1 MVNIATNMVSVERAI
16 DGILMHLRNKVHAQG
31 FTQLEVQERLG
42 WGRSYLSQLLTKQ
55 KSLRFRQLIL
65 VLAVIGVDLEEFFAD
80 LYHWPTQSAEGT
92 DEAARPLGGR
102 GGQPQ
107 PVLESTE
114 DAEREIDRVMG
125 LVMTK
130 IRERGFTQIKV
141 QERLGWGRN
150 YISHLV
156 GKSKHLR
163 VEQVLAILSALEVDP
178 AEFFLELYRPAE
190 FQAAPRKGEDEV
202 AEVRRELDQLR
213 SMVRLFGR
221 LLVEKGWMAEEEIPP
236 DLADRLR
243 R

>member
-16 DGILMHLRNKVHAQG
+16 DGILMHLRNKVHARG

-80 LYHWPTQSAEGT
+80 LYHWPSQSAEGPEG
-92 DEAARPLGGR
+92 DLQR
-102 GGQPQ
+102 
-107 PVLESTE
+107 VLEPTSE
-114 DAEREIDRVMG
+114 DVEREIDRVME

-178 AEFFLELYRPAE
+178 AEFFFELYRPAE
-190 FQAAPRKGEDEV
+190 FQAAPRKGGDEV

-221 LLVEKGWMAEEEIPP
+221 LLVEKGWMAEKEIPP